1 MSNLDEFS
9 EIKYLF
15 FLSAQIHISKIKNEE
30 EIISNYLFQK
40 KKEIISK
47 KKKKISPK
55 NSKIAILENIL
66 F

>member
-40 KKEIISK
+40 KKK
-47 KKKKISPK
+47 
-55 NSKIAILENIL
+55 
-66 F
+66 